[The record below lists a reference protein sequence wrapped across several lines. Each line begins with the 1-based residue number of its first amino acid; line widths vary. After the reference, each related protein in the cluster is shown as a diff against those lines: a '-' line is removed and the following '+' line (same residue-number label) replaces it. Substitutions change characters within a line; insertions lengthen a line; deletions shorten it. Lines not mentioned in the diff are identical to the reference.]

1 MKLQILYE
9 KDVNQG
15 FKAWYGQ
22 GKKNGNK
29 FRVVA
34 TQVCQGGLVS

>member
-15 FKAWYGQ
+15 FKAYYGQ
-22 GKKNGNK
+22 GKKNGNE
-29 FRVVA
+29 FREA
-34 TQVCQGGLVS
+34 AIQVCQGGQVS